1 MTAARAADTPVRWHR
16 SVAVKSFGIAFVA
29 THIPLLALVAA
40 VTLAPG
46 VLPPLGVLAIALV
59 ATLAATVLVITVLWR
74 LFRPLR
80 QAADGLHAY
89 MTRGTPWRG
98 DTDSGTTSA
107 ASDEVTR
114 LVQVLVHALAHIDRA
129 RSPLL
134 QAGANVLQGRTGL
147 SGVADGEPVR
157 TLGLI
162 EIDQWQQLD
171 QAASLEQMMEVQT
184 AMARMLNHQMQAGEV
199 MLPWGRGRYLVILNE
214 PPSGM
219 EGRLWPLLR
228 GFRAG
233 PTGTPYSCSVA
244 MEPHGAARSWP
255 ASLQRLDHKLFALR
269 SEGRT
274 ACVA

>member
-1 MTAARAADTPVRWHR
+1 MTSGGTPLAPVRWHH

-40 VTLAPG
+40 ITLAPG
-46 VLPPLGVLAIALV
+46 MLPPLGVLAITLV
-59 ATLAATVLVITVLWR
+59 ATLTATVLVIVVLWR

-80 QAADGLHAY
+80 EAADGLYGFMA
-89 MTRGTPWRG
+89 RGVPWRG
-98 DTDSGTTSA
+98 DARAGGLGGA
-107 ASDEVTR
+107 GDEGTR
-114 LVQVLVHALAHIDRA
+114 LIQVLVHALAHIDRA

-134 QAGANVLQGRTGL
+134 HAGASVLQGRTGL
-147 SGVADGEPVR
+147 AGIADGEPVR

-162 EIDQWQQLD
+162 EIDQWQMLD
-171 QAASLEQMMEVQT
+171 ESTTLDQMMEVQS
-184 AMARMLNHQMQAGEV
+184 AMARLLNHQIHAGEV

-214 PPSGM
+214 SPSAM
-219 EGRLWPLLR
+219 EGRLWPLVR
-228 GFRAG
+228 GFRIGSSA
-233 PTGTPYSCSVA
+233 THFTCSVA

-274 ACVA
+274 ACVV